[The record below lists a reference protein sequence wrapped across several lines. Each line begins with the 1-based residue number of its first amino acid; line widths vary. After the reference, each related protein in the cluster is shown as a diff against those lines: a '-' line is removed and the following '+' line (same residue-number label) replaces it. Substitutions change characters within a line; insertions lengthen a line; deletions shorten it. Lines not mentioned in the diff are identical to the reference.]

1 MGKQDIMK
9 IYFSHGK
16 ESGPWGRKISCLAD
30 LAKDRGFAVESID
43 YRDLDDPDLRA
54 ERLIAVLQ
62 SEPDLEKV
70 VLVGSSMGGYVST
83 VASLSVPVRG
93 LFLLAP
99 ALYMP
104 GYQHQEYPTPCRPIT
119 VIHGW
124 RDDVIPFEH
133 SVRFCV
139 EHRADLHLIDGDH
152 RLNDNLN
159 VVGAHFRAFLE
170 NLSVTSP
177 ESQHCLS
184 KQITPEDTKR
194 NASNE

>member
-1 MGKQDIMK
+1 MK

-16 ESGPWGRKISCLAD
+16 ESGPWGSKINHLAD
-30 LAKDRGFAVESID
+30 LAKDRGFAVNSID

-54 ERLIAVLQ
+54 ERLIYALR
-62 SEPDLEKV
+62 SEPDLAKV
-70 VLVGSSMGGYVST
+70 LLVGSSMGGYVST

-104 GYQHQEYPTPCRPIT
+104 GYQYQYYPTPCRPIN

-133 SVRFCV
+133 SVRFCA
-139 EHRADLHLIDGDH
+139 EHRADLQLIDGDH
-152 RLNDNLN
+152 RLNDNLT
-159 VVGAHFRAFLE
+159 VVGAHFQGFLE
-170 NLSVTSP
+170 KTLAT
-177 ESQHCLS
+177 
-184 KQITPEDTKR
+184 
-194 NASNE
+194 A

>member
-1 MGKQDIMK
+1 MK

-16 ESGPWGRKISCLAD
+16 ESGPWGTKISHLAE
-30 LAKDRGFAVESID
+30 LTKDRSFEVESID
-43 YRDLDDPDLRA
+43 YSDVDDPDLRA
-54 ERLIAVLQ
+54 ERLLTSLR
-62 SEPDLEKV
+62 SEPDLAKV

-133 SVRFCV
+133 SVRFCA

-152 RLNDNLN
+152 RLNNNLT
-159 VVGAHFRAFLE
+159 VVGAHFQCFLKKT
-170 NLSVTSP
+170 LT
-177 ESQHCLS
+177 
-184 KQITPEDTKR
+184 T
-194 NASNE
+194 A

>member
-1 MGKQDIMK
+1 MGDDDTMK

-16 ESGPWGRKISCLAD
+16 ESGPWGSKISHLAE
-30 LAKDRGFAVESID
+30 LAKGSGFAVNSID

-54 ERLIAVLQ
+54 ERLIDALR
-62 SEPDLEKV
+62 SEPDLAKV
-70 VLVGSSMGGYVST
+70 VLAGSSMGGYVST

-184 KQITPEDTKR
+184 K
-194 NASNE
+194 